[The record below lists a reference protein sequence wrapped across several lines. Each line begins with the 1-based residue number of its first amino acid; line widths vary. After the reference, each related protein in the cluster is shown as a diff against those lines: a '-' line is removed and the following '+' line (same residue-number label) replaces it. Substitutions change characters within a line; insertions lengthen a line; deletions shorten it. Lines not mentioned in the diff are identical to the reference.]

1 MFSKP
6 LRDGF
11 ELRLVEERHAEEMFA
26 VVDRERQHLRA
37 WLPWVDATRSPDD
50 SLAFIRASLEQFA
63 NNKGFAAGI
72 WKGPLFAGT
81 VGTHPID
88 WMNRKV
94 ELGYWL
100 AREFEGR
107 GIVTE
112 ACRAVTAHL
121 LNELD
126 LHRVEIRCAVPNVKS
141 AAVPKRLGFTH
152 EATLREANCVNG
164 VYYDLMVFAM
174 LQQDWKQRPA

>member
-72 WKGPLFAGT
+72 
-81 VGTHPID
+81 
-88 WMNRKV
+88 
-94 ELGYWL
+94 
-100 AREFEGR
+100 
-107 GIVTE
+107 
-112 ACRAVTAHL
+112 
-121 LNELD
+121 
-126 LHRVEIRCAVPNVKS
+126 
-141 AAVPKRLGFTH
+141 
-152 EATLREANCVNG
+152 
-164 VYYDLMVFAM
+164 
-174 LQQDWKQRPA
+174 